1 MRHARVNVDAGPRN
15 AAHTCSYV
23 CSAADG
29 WAKLES
35 LRKTKRWHARRN
47 ATRLASTCAGVR
59 RSSAS
64 TVEHLAQARL
74 GSTRGDKD
82 AELAVVKHRVV
93 GETAALVEDKDG
105 HAAAL
110 EQHARTR

>member
-1 MRHARVNVDAGPRN
+1 MLVLATTQNDAMHHSSHWSICHARFIVASLPRN

-35 LRKTKRWHARRN
+35 LRKTKRWRARRK
-47 ATRLASTCAGVR
+47 AVRLASTCAGVS

-64 TVEHLAQARL
+64 ITSL
-74 GSTRGDKD
+74 K
-82 AELAVVKHRVV
+82 RVSALR
-93 GETAALVEDKDG
+93 GETKTPSW
-105 HAAAL
+105 
-110 EQHARTR
+110 Q

>member
-1 MRHARVNVDAGPRN
+1 MLVLASHDTERRDASQFILVHVPRSLHRASLPRN

-35 LRKTKRWHARRN
+35 LRKTKRWRARRS
-47 ATRLASTCAGVR
+47 AVRLASTCAGVR

-64 TVEHLAQARL
+64 ITSL
-74 GSTRGDKD
+74 K
-82 AELAVVKHRVV
+82 RVSALR
-93 GETAALVEDKDG
+93 GETKTPSW
-105 HAAAL
+105 
-110 EQHARTR
+110 Q